1 MEMYAFR
8 PKNLFPSRQLK
19 GFTTQNARVLYKM
32 LIRNRVDSTKRTF
45 SAEYWLALTDLHV

>member
-45 SAEYWLALTDLHV
+45 SAEYWLAFTDLHV